1 MLSQWR
7 IYWKSIYF
15 YSFFFRKLTQTT
27 WLQDRSALLRHW
39 HEEVGA
45 IPAMASENCWKIGG
59 KTTLSHG
66 LCRFIIHGMGYTMGY
81 KEEIH
86 GLYLIH
92 VFFSW
97 DIPRYHHGFF
107 LLK

>member
-1 MLSQWR
+1 MENLLE
-7 IYWKSIYF
+7 IYLF
-15 YSFFFRKLTQTT
+15 LQFFFRKLTQTT

-92 VFFSW
+92 VFFHGIYH
-97 DIPRYHHGFF
+97 DIIMVFF
-107 LLK
+107 C